1 MNMVKNQT
9 VIFVITF
16 CSLEIVTDVSKPD
29 PSADYNKADIKG
41 EGKKKQIPASR
52 KRVEKVDQNG
62 SKKKEND
69 KGDKKSKDQGIS
81 VSGLWMNL
89 EMLNMKSLDEFV
101 KTA

>member
-41 EGKKKQIPASR
+41 EGKKKQIPAGK